1 MEGSLT
7 ACGQES
13 GQKREEKRMRKKRK
27 KTRMAAVLGTICL
40 CSCLLA
46 GCAQGRAE
54 DAEHTGSV
62 PTGSTE
68 LSGGAKSKEG
78 AQAAEY
84 VQTVAEITVPERVK
98 IVGLGEATHGNSE
111 LQTLKKEV
119 FQALAEHNGCRVF
132 AIEGDFGG
140 SAKVNEYIS
149 GGEGTAEEA
158 AAEIGFAIYR
168 TREMADLLTWMREY
182 NAAVSEEE
190 QLKFYGFDM
199 QRYDNNKEY
208 LFHYLEKTDDALAKE
223 YETLLAD
230 LNDDTVYDE
239 EEKKVTAA
247 RSHVEELLE
256 TMKASRESYL
266 AKTTEEE
273 YEFALQCAQSVWENA
288 TLRTAGTNYSRL
300 RDEYMKNKVDWI
312 LSYEGDQ
319 MIFITGHNGHIEKT
333 SASGYISM
341 GNRLAD
347 SYGEDYFAIGTD
359 LLETS
364 VNVNTSNGE
373 NVVISVSNKN
383 EVTALFQ
390 EAEEN
395 ISYLDM
401 TRIPED
407 SDLGKIVSK
416 ENRMLCI
423 GAEFNS
429 WQKLFKSFYTLKMI
443 PDQAYDGL
451 IVLKNGTP
459 TVSEFR

>member
-1 MEGSLT
+1 MKKKKAGN
-7 ACGQES
+7 
-13 GQKREEKRMRKKRK
+13 RMG
-27 KTRMAAVLGTICL
+27 AVLGMICL
-40 CSCLLA
+40 CSSLLA
-46 GCAQGRAE
+46 GCAQDGAE
-54 DAEHTGSV
+54 GIKA
-62 PTGSTE
+62 TGSTR
-68 LSGGAKSKEG
+68 SKEA
-78 AQAAEY
+78 AQLAEY
-84 VQTVAEITVPERVK
+84 VQTVAEITVPEHVK

-119 FQALAEHNGCRVF
+119 FRALAEHNGCRIF

-168 TREMADLLTWMREY
+168 TKEMADLIAWMREY

-199 QRYDNNKEY
+199 QRYDNSKDY
-208 LFHYLEKTDDALAKE
+208 LFRYLEKADGALAKE
-223 YETLLAD
+223 YEPLLAD
-230 LNDDTVYDE
+230 LNDDTVYSQNE
-239 EEKKVTAA
+239 EKVTAA
-247 RSHVEELLE
+247 ITCVDNLLE
-256 TMKASRESYL
+256 TMNASRESYL
-266 AKTTEEE
+266 SVTEEAE
-273 YEFALQCAQSVWENA
+273 YEFALQCAQCIRENA
-288 TLRTAGTNYSRL
+288 TLRTAGTGYSQL

-312 LSYEGDQ
+312 LNHEGNQ

-333 SASGYISM
+333 SASSYIGM

-364 VNVNTSNGE
+364 VNVNTSSGE

-390 EAEEN
+390 GAEDN
-395 ISYLDM
+395 VSYLDM

-407 SDLGKIVSK
+407 SSLGKIVAK
-416 ENRMLCI
+416 DNRMLCI

-429 WQKLFKSFYTLKMI
+429 WQKLFKNFYTLKMI
-443 PDQAYDGL
+443 PNEAYNGL

-459 TVSEFR
+459 TVPEFR